1 MHNQTVHF
9 TPGSAQPDSAQ
20 PDSAYDTRHCT
31 TTQCLDSAQPDSAVY
46 RSILHEQEL
55 RDIFISGYCISCQ
68 AVLCSQTVQCT
79 CLEASAVA
87 LTASRREADSLALEL
102 DSSISIARSVSA
114 CMEVKGH
121 IRKEL

>member
-1 MHNQTVHF
+1 MRPHDKTHDHNIPPLLFCQTQPNSAPTRQCVFQHTVHNQTGHQR
-9 TPGSAQPDSAQ
+9 TA
-20 PDSAYDTRHCT
+20 
-31 TTQCLDSAQPDSAVY
+31 L
-46 RSILHEQEL
+46 
-55 RDIFISGYCISCQ
+55 Q
-68 AVLCSQTVQCT
+68 AVLCTQTVQCT

-114 CMEVKGH
+114 CMEVEGH